1 MSRNKSHYSD
11 HPDEMSWQIR
21 FKKKKKKKTGGSEI
35 DTEVRGG
42 PKRHCACLAGREA
55 QRGFQGQ
62 LQARS
67 RRRPVRRPGSPRP
80 FKKQDLLARRRT
92 GRLVASRRL
101 ITSPPQPHAAP
112 AGVPAVQQSR
122 AAPQQGPLWSSRPQR
137 LQGAGPW
144 GGGDAEGPSGAG
156 GRGGWVTGPAES
168 GSSRSPRTGPHYYC
182 SCGAPWSRTR
192 RAMRATPAPGRWGR

>member
-1 MSRNKSHYSD
+1 MANS
-11 HPDEMSWQIR
+11 I
-21 FKKKKKKKTGGSEI
+21 KKKIKPGGSEI
-35 DTEVRGG
+35 DTEVGEGG

-55 QRGFQGQ
+55 QRGFKGTASGSSEAGVAQSAGQ
-62 LQARS
+62 VLRGLSRNRICLQDAGEGG
-67 RRRPVRRPGSPRP
+67 P
-80 FKKQDLLARRRT
+80 
-92 GRLVASRRL
+92 VASRRL
-101 ITSPPQPHAAP
+101 TTSPPPPRAAP

-122 AAPQQGPLWSSRPQR
+122 AAPQQSPLWSSRPQR

-144 GGGDAEGPSGAG
+144 GGGGAEGPSGAG

-168 GSSRSPRTGPHYYC
+168 GSSRSPRTGPRYYC